1 MKAIICLGNPGR
13 EYINTRHN
21 VGFKLADY
29 LRQQYESFPEKKEF
43 EALTTKIEI
52 AKKKCL
58 IVKPQTFMN
67 LSGVATSKIKHFY
80 KIDPKDLL
88 LIYDDSE
95 IDFGFIRFRKK
106 GSAGTHNGMK
116 SIINDLNS
124 TNIPRL
130 RIGIGPIPEKK
141 EIKDFV
147 LSNFNDTEEKN
158 LNIIFK
164 EVELAINYWLDN
176 NIEKAM
182 ALTNKKNILL
192 K

>member
-52 AKKKCL
+52 AEKKCL

-80 KIDPKDLL
+80 KIESKDLL

-147 LSNFNDTEEKN
+147 LSNFNATEEKN
-158 LNIIFK
+158 LEIIFK
-164 EVELAINYWLDN
+164 EVESAINYWLDN

>member
-1 MKAIICLGNPGR
+1 MKAIICLGNPGIK
-13 EYINTRHN
+13 YINTRHN

-29 LRQQYESFPEKKEF
+29 LKQQYESFPEKKEF

-52 AKKKCL
+52 AEKKCL

-147 LSNFNDTEEKN
+147 LSNFNATEEKN
-158 LNIIFK
+158 LEIIFK
-164 EVELAINYWLDN
+164 EVESAINYWLDN